1 MQCQGPDCTNSVE
14 QVSGGHRAR
23 KYCSDRCR
31 VAAHR
36 LHQQQYEQQK
46 AKVSLENLLAE
57 QEAREEEA
65 RARLRARYGD
75 LLPGTM
81 ALLVDLSERSFHSDL
96 VDLVAAAI
104 VRERNWARQSAA
116 AERAALAEEI
126 METGEALGFPFIA
139 IEELDLLAGISNW
152 SNTCE
157 YGSLERLRL
166 VREAVVLRKRAIER
180 RTRLAQLS
188 QS

>member
-14 QVSGGHRAR
+14 QVTGGHRTR

-36 LHQQQYEQQK
+36 LHQQQAKQQETERLQQ
-46 AKVSLENLLAE
+46 AFLAE

-116 AERAALAEEI
+116 AERAALAEDI
-126 METGEALGFPFIA
+126 MEMGEALGFPFVA
-139 IEELDLLAGISNW
+139 IEGLNLLAGISNW

-166 VREAVVLRKRAIER
+166 VREAVVLRKHAVER
-180 RTRLAQLS
+180 RARLS